1 MFFPLESFDFI
12 DTQSAIQCIKENIHF
27 FASFFICNEFSL
39 ILCEQTMSLG
49 GFHGLMLQKKIF
61 RSKIVTT
68 KEGLETTNNDLTFIP
83 YCEFQREGFARDW
96 LLLGLF
102 QLIVLRTLQ
111 PCSAKGLA
119 GGWWGEIISCRK
131 FFFSSLQSGKTA
143 SWISQWF
150 NSLVH
155 RADICF
161 CRSTYSVNSVEKR
174 LVSTRYDR
182 LSECY

>member
-1 MFFPLESFDFI
+1 
-12 DTQSAIQCIKENIHF
+12 
-27 FASFFICNEFSL
+27 
-39 ILCEQTMSLG
+39 MSLG
-49 GFHGLMLQKKIF
+49 GCHGLMLQEKIIQNDY
-61 RSKIVTT
+61 KIITT
-68 KEGLETTNNDLTFIP
+68 KEGLETTNKDLSFIP

-102 QLIVLRTLQ
+102 QLIELRTLQ
-111 PCSAKGLA
+111 PCSANVWREGG
-119 GGWWGEIISCRK
+119 GGWGRDYLLQEIL
-131 FFFSSLQSGKTA
+131 FSLQSGKTA

-155 RADICF
+155 RADICL

-182 LSECY
+182 LPEFY

>member
-68 KEGLETTNNDLTFIP
+68 KEGLETTNKDLSFIP

-96 LLLGLF
+96 LLLGPLSINCVANSTF
-102 QLIVLRTLQ
+102 LQ
-111 PCSAKGLA
+111 CKKF
-119 GGWWGEIISCRK
+119 GGWGGGGGLERLSPARK
-131 FFFSSLQSGKTA
+131 FFFHS
-143 SWISQWF
+143 
-150 NSLVH
+150 N
-155 RADICF
+155 
-161 CRSTYSVNSVEKR
+161 
-174 LVSTRYDR
+174 
-182 LSECY
+182 